1 MGRAKKSDGLNKWE
15 RYRLKNLE
23 EYRQKKREYAKTPEQ
38 RKKRAEYQ
46 AKWREKNRENHN
58 EQARKSHHKNRH
70 KHVDK
75 LKNYHLLHK
84 YGITLVEK
92 NKMIEAQN
100 GKCKICGE
108 DFKNSRLTHLDHC
121 HNTEKIRGILC
132 SRCNGALGW
141 FEKYSNE
148 INNYLK

>member
-1 MGRAKKSDGLNKWE
+1 MGRAQINDGLNKWE

-23 EYRQKKREYAKTPEQ
+23 EYRERKREYAKSPEQ

-46 AKWREKNRENHN
+46 AIWREKNREKHN
-58 EQARKSHHKNRH
+58 EQAKKSHQKNKH

-75 LKNYHLLHK
+75 VKNYHLISK
-84 YGITLVEK
+84 YGVTLDEK
-92 NKMIEAQN
+92 NKMIEEQK

-108 DFKNSRLTHLDHC
+108 EFKNSRSTHLDHC
-121 HNTEKIRGILC
+121 HNTGAIRGILC
-132 SRCNGALGW
+132 HVCNTKLAW

-148 INNYLK
+148 INVYLK